1 MIIEMVIRKTLTEE
15 EQSELIKMYEKVEN
29 DFRDFPF
36 IQTTEDLFR
45 WREKVKDENENDGNR
60 RNEIIEATIK
70 GNKSLEKLYDWS
82 KFTRMVDR
90 AKADVFMAK
99 EEYHIEDNNAY
110 RIKAAW
116 MLKNHLEKEHKAKT
130 DHLFGIFKIPQLKL
144 GIKYHLNRTFNN
156 SYEYVKSLVKED
168 EQEAWPAVLF
178 VALMN
183 AYGIDNE
190 DLLTVGR
197 QAEALSKQYCKEIAE
212 EAEKKSHVSL
222 QEQPKTYKKV

>member
-1 MIIEMVIRKTLTEE
+1 MRALTKE
-15 EQSELIKMYEKVEN
+15 EQQELITMYQNVVKDFEN
-29 DFRDFPF
+29 FPF

-45 WREKVKDENENDGNR
+45 WREKVKEENGNDGNR
-60 RNEIIEATIK
+60 RNEIIEAVIK
-70 GNKSLEKLYDWS
+70 GNASLEKLYAWS

-90 AKADVFMAK
+90 AKADVYMAK

-116 MLKNHLEKEHKAKT
+116 MLHNHLTQKHKARK
-130 DHLFGIFKIPQLKL
+130 DYLFGIFKIPQLGLGIRYKL
-144 GIKYHLNRTFNN
+144 GRTFNTE
-156 SYEYVKSLVKED
+156 YEYAKSLVKED

-197 QAEALSKQYCKEIAE
+197 QAEELCKGYCKEIESVATSKNE
-212 EAEKKSHVSL
+212 MQLEKSL
-222 QEQPKTYKKV
+222 VYHKK

>member
-1 MIIEMVIRKTLTEE
+1 MITMRVLTKE
-15 EQSELIKMYEKVEN
+15 EQQELITMYQNVVKDFEN
-29 DFRDFPF
+29 FPF

-45 WREKVKDENENDGNR
+45 WREKVKEENGNDGNL
-60 RNEIIEATIK
+60 RNEIIEVAIK
-70 GNKSLEKLYDWS
+70 GNASLEKLYAWS

-116 MLKNHLEKEHKAKT
+116 MLQNHLTQKHKARP
-130 DHLFGIFKIPQLKL
+130 DYLFGAFKISQLGLGIRYKL
-144 GIKYHLNRTFNN
+144 GRTF
-156 SYEYVKSLVKED
+156 STKYEYAKSLVKED

-197 QAEALSKQYCKEIAE
+197 QAEALSKRYCKEIESIATSKNE
-212 EAEKKSHVSL
+212 MQFEKRLVY
-222 QEQPKTYKKV
+222 YKKIT